1 MENLHWIMCK
11 MMQQRDI
18 VVKYKPTK
26 KVMIK
31 LFNANRTSEFNGL
44 NGLDKTQNHTRVVF
58 SYKF

>member
-1 MENLHWIMCK
+1 MCK